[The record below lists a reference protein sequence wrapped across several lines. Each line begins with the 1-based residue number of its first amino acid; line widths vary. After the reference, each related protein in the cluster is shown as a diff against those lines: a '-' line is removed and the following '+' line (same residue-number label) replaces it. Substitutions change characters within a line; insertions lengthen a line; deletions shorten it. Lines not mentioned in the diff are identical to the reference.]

1 MATKRPFYALVFIRS
16 FHSMESDNVPVF
28 SEGST
33 DTDQSGNNP
42 QLGSLINAT
51 ESSGLL
57 ATMQEM
63 NHGNFELSKVV
74 KQLAYQPDSKEL
86 DNDH

>member
-1 MATKRPFYALVFIRS
+1 MP
-16 FHSMESDNVPVF
+16 VP

-33 DTDQSGNNP
+33 NTGQPGNNP
-42 QLGSLINAT
+42 KPGSLINAT

-63 NHGNFELSKVV
+63 IHGISELSKVV
-74 KQLAYQPDSKEL
+74 KQLAYQPDSEE
-86 DNDH
+86 